1 MTDTIAQA
9 LQDAH
14 IIADTGAKLIPVQ
27 STYAH
32 FDPIDVIENIKH
44 PMLKAMV
51 LGSME
56 WSVKTACINIARDV
70 FYKVRASMADTDN
83 AIDDFNEYI
92 NTIAELKA
100 NEQYNTDLGF
110 EENTGALTQLAML
123 TTIGRKWYDYADTAH
138 GAAKL
143 AFKTKTYSELIA
155 SEKVRTLDSEAVIN
169 IEALAEFAS
178 RRGSKEISAEKLAE
192 RAKRTQE
199 AIANKIKFSYAAQH
213 ATRQL
218 VAPAVIN
225 IIGMAEYRATEDVEF
240 WQLAL
245 EAQERLIS
253 STVKAIE
260 RNVETLATWRGIT
273 TIEYASQIMPDAFA
287 AIDDLEAVLASPKF
301 K

>member
-1 MTDTIAQA
+1 MTTALAQA
-9 LQDAH
+9 LQDAN
-14 IIADTGAKLIPVQ
+14 IVTAPV
-27 STYAH
+27 SNYIH
-32 FDPIDVIENIKH
+32 FDPIDVIDDIKH

-56 WSVKTACINIARDV
+56 WSVKTACINLARDV
-70 FYKVRASMADTDN
+70 FYKVRAAMADTTN
-83 AIDDFNEYI
+83 AIDDFNEFI
-92 NTIAELKA
+92 NVIAEMKA
-100 NEQYNTDLGF
+100 NEQYNNDLGF

-123 TTIGRKWYDYADTAH
+123 TTIGQHWYDLADTAH

-143 AFKTKTYSELIA
+143 AFKTKTYLELIA

-178 RRGSKEISAEKLAE
+178 RRGSGEITPEKLAE
-192 RAKRTQE
+192 RTKRTKE

-225 IIGMAEYRATEDVEF
+225 IISMAEYRATEEVEF

-245 EAQERLIS
+245 EAQQRLLT
-253 STVKAIE
+253 STVKAVE

-273 TIEYASQIMPDAFA
+273 TLEYASQIMPDAFT
-287 AIDDLEAVLASPKF
+287 AIDQLELVLASPKF